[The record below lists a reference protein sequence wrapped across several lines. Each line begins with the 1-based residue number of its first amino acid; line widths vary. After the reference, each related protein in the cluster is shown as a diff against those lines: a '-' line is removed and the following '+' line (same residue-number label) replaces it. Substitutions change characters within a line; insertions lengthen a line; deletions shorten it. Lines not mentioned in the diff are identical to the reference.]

1 MPDAGDLATVAR
13 AALQPPF
20 RQAALSVAA
29 VSLLVTRAAHAGND
43 DAVLLGNQATLTGG
57 AVTAIVS
64 DGASAWFNPAGLG
77 HATRNQLDVNGRAY
91 GINIYHV
98 KSLFVLPNGDSA
110 DAKFTDW
117 VLVPS
122 VLSYARELSDD
133 LVIALG
139 LFIPRTND
147 FELRTGI
154 KSGLGQTFAAT
165 LSTVLNEYDYTLTL
179 AKRLEPNLR
188 CGATLAGIY
197 LSRRDFAQIAAGTPG
212 AVGESFY
219 NGSSFT
225 TEGDYGLRLTLG
237 VQWEPEPHWA
247 LGASLQSPIFTGWSA
262 VNRTQAEAALSPISS
277 QGGLG
282 LEGQQ
287 GSIAVWDFTTP
298 ARLRL
303 GVAYR
308 FGSTQLLLDGDV
320 STPVTIPAELP
331 DATFYDRDW
340 MGNVRVGVLH
350 GFSPVVTAGGGLF
363 SDLSGRKHFRA
374 NFAGVAFGIELQ
386 SQHTTDENTREL
398 TLSTTF
404 GARYA
409 FGWGEVR
416 GVGLSLDGPNLVLDP
431 IASEV
436 WVNELALNLGGGI
449 EF

>member
-1 MPDAGDLATVAR
+1 MLRIGIGVVFSILVA
-13 AALQPPF
+13 
-20 RQAALSVAA
+20 
-29 VSLLVTRAAHAGND
+29 RAAHAGND
-43 DAVLLGNQATLTGG
+43 DAVLLGKQAVLTGG

-77 HATRNQLDVNGRAY
+77 HATRNRLDVDARAY

-98 KSLFVLPNGDSA
+98 KSLVVLPNGASA
-110 DAKFTDW
+110 GAKFTDW

-122 VLSYARELSDD
+122 VLSFARELSDD
-133 LVIALG
+133 LVIAFG

-154 KSGLGQTFAAT
+154 KSDLGQTFTAT
-165 LSTVLNEYDYTLTL
+165 VTTVLNEYDYTLTL
-179 AKRLEPNLR
+179 AERLGPHLR

-197 LSRRDFAQIAAGTPG
+197 LSRRDFVQAAAGTPG
-212 AVGESFY
+212 AVGEPFY

-237 VQWEPEPHWA
+237 VQWDPGPNWA

-262 VNRTQAEAALSPISS
+262 VNRTQAEGALSPASGQS
-277 QGGLG
+277 GFG

-287 GSIAVWDFTTP
+287 GKIGVWDFTTP

-303 GVAYR
+303 GVAYQ

-320 STPVTIPAELP
+320 STPITIPAKLP
-331 DATFYDRDW
+331 DATFYDRHW
-340 MGNVRVGVLH
+340 MGNVRVGVLQAL
-350 GFSPVVTAGGGLF
+350 SPVLTAGAGLF
-363 SDLSGRKHFRA
+363 SDFNGRKQFNA
-374 NFAGVAFGIELQ
+374 NFAGVAFGVELQ
-386 SQHTTDENTREL
+386 SQHTADADTREL
-398 TLSTTF
+398 TFSTTL

-409 FGWGEVR
+409 FGWGDVR
-416 GVGLSLDGPNLVLDP
+416 GVGLSLDGANLVQEP

-436 WVNELALNLGGGI
+436 RVNEVAFNLGGGVD
-449 EF
+449 F